1 MMLELKGTEPFAVGG
16 TRRCYLHP
24 DDPAKCVKVL
34 REDRTPERRRTAM
47 QSWRK
52 FRPLKY
58 FDDQWKEWKTYERL
72 AAAANERTWLHVP
85 TYYGMVDTDM
95 GLGIVTKLYR
105 NYDGSF
111 PLNLENL
118 LPQGIPKGLEVA
130 MDEFKDWLR
139 SELFLT
145 RGLLPHNIIAVL
157 EDKNRYR
164 LVIVDGI
171 GNSEMI
177 PISNWFGFSARQ
189 KVERKIHAFDYRVQ
203 ILLPGR

>member
-1 MMLELKGTEPFAVGG
+1 MLELKGKEPFAVGG

-34 REDRTPERRRTAM
+34 REDRTPERRRSTM
-47 QSWRK
+47 QSWRR

-58 FDDQWKEWKTYERL
+58 FDDQWKEWKAYERMAD
-72 AAAANERTWLHVP
+72 AASEKTWLHVP
-85 TYYGMVDTDM
+85 AYYGVVDTDM
-95 GLGIVTKLYR
+95 GWGIVTKLYR
-105 NYDGSF
+105 NYDDSF
-111 PLNLENL
+111 PLNLESL
-118 LPQGIPKGLEVA
+118 LPQGIPEGLEVA
-130 MDEFKDWLR
+130 IDEFKEWLR

-157 EDKNRYR
+157 EARNRYR

-177 PISNWFGFSARQ
+177 PISNWFRFSARQ
-189 KVERKIHAFDYRVQ
+189 KVERKIRTFDCRVQ